1 MKVKA
6 EDISYALNFLDDEL
20 IAECDKARE
29 EVRVTDIPKKKARI
43 TSIMP
48 FIAAAAAL
56 LIIGG
61 VLIAVLPKLGR
72 SKISM
77 REAASNDAA
86 VQAEEPQEMY
96 DSLVTEAAAAEVRD
110 GDVQDGVSGALGI
123 ENADEADE
131 GQDGE
136 GVSFYGIDGSYSL
149 VGGDESVSEVH
160 ISCSALDDEIY
171 DLITGLGGREDIE
184 EEFGNTLLSFYVE
197 DVPYGEAVKYDLCED
212 SDGSSYVFV
221 FEDDD
226 GKRIVPANEDEYE
239 LLRQLIDEQAAN
251 SLLYI
256 YMSEN

>member
-29 EVRVTDIPKKKARI
+29 EVKVTSIPKKKAKI
-43 TSIMP
+43 TSFMP

-56 LIIGG
+56 LLIGG
-61 VLIAVLPKLGR
+61 VLIAVLPKMG
-72 SKISM
+72 STSTMNKDSVSII
-77 REAASNDAA
+77 EETVAA
-86 VQAEEPQEMY
+86 VDNAVEDEQ
-96 DSLVTEAAAAEVRD
+96 AAETVSEEIDRNA
-110 GDVQDGVSGALGI
+110 GDDSTSYL
-123 ENADEADE
+123 ADDISEMVDSM
-131 GQDGE
+131 DGE
-136 GVSFYGIDGSYSL
+136 LGSDYYSATIVPGGQVDGIL
-149 VGGDESVSEVH
+149 TSEVH
-160 ISCSALDDEIY
+160 IACSALDDEIY
-171 DLITGLGGREDIE
+171 DLVTGLGGREDIE
-184 EEFGNTLLSFYVE
+184 EEYGNTLLSFYVE

-251 SLLYI
+251 SILYI